1 MKRFFELAIATL
13 ILMWGIEASAQ
24 NQQGVGNRLAVG
36 AENITIEE
44 QSWQD
49 GDSSIPM
56 VVLSIDIENSG
67 AALKICHGRVRIS
80 YKGRN
85 VAILSLEKK
94 VKISSRQN
102 QKIKLPLRVS
112 FLQNSTTLAFK
123 EALKRGDVS
132 DMKIDW
138 LLDVKGGL
146 KHYKIEQEPLLLT
159 DVIAAE
165 QIEQLKEVWLAE

>member
-1 MKRFFELAIATL
+1 MPSQMLT
-13 ILMWGIEASAQ
+13 M
-24 NQQGVGNRLAVG
+24 RLLRG
-36 AENITIEE
+36 
-44 QSWQD
+44 
-49 GDSSIPM
+49 SIWAM
-56 VVLSIDIENSG
+56 VVCVAMACTPQSQPVIEGVSIESIGQSRPNDAPERVMVRVEIDNPTYAVKLCE
-67 AALKICHGRVRIS
+67 GRARIS

-112 FLQNSTTLAFK
+112 LLQNSTTLAFK

-165 QIEQLKEVWLAE
+165 QIEELREWLAE